1 MIPYRVVATD
11 WNCNASHIEIRA
23 VSQSNLSHATQAS
36 RAIAVYGFTLIELM
50 IVVAVVA
57 ILAAMALPSYN
68 EYVMRGKIREATSKL
83 ADHRVRME
91 QFFVD
96 TRSYANPPGSST
108 CGVPDPS
115 YAPNSDA
122 FKVSCAGASATAYT
136 VTATGQGSMSGFVF
150 SINEANVRSTTA
162 VPAGWSTS
170 ANCWVQRRNGSCS

>member
-1 MIPYRVVATD
+1 MSQPNRTHARQATRT
-11 WNCNASHIEIRA
+11 I
-23 VSQSNLSHATQAS
+23 
-36 RAIAVYGFTLIELM
+36 AISGFTLIEVM
-50 IVVAVVA
+50 IVVVVVG
-57 ILAAMALPSYN
+57 ILAAIALPSYN

-115 YAPNSDA
+115 YIAGNDA
-122 FKVSCAGASATAYT
+122 FKVSCAGASATAYA
-136 VTATGQGSMSGFVF
+136 VTATGQGSMSGFLF

-162 VPAGWSTS
+162 VPMGWTTS